1 MYTLSVAVL
10 LIVFLGAEAFTS
22 RSSRVVH
29 GARQRRSRLHEIPLE
44 LEGQLNADN
53 KWTVKFIY
61 NGEEK
66 EVEVSE
72 GDSILESAEKVYDY
86 VESSCRNGVCTTCA
100 GQVVEGRENTK
111 IAVHGLGKPQ
121 IEAGFVCTC
130 QTIPIGPGVTIKLG
144 MSDEC
149 YESQYGQ
156 YEKSY
161 EMKYGDR
168 EDDKPKK
175 KGLFGF

>member
-1 MYTLSVAVL
+1 MLCLEVALLVVL
-10 LIVFLGAEAFTS
+10 LLGLSEAFTP
-22 RSSRVVH
+22 RSAT
-29 GARQRRSRLHEIPLE
+29 ARMVQQSRSRLHEVPLE
-44 LEGQLNADN
+44 LEGQLDPEK

-72 GDSILESAEKVYDY
+72 GNSILESAEGIFDY

-100 GQVVEGRENTK
+100 GQVVEGIENTK

-130 QTIPIGPGVTIKLG
+130 QTFPTGPGVAIKLG

-161 EMKYGDR
+161 EMKYGER
-168 EDDKPKK
+168 EGEEKK
-175 KGLFGF
+175 KKNIFGF

>member
-1 MYTLSVAVL
+1 MSV
-10 LIVFLGAEAFTS
+10 
-22 RSSRVVH
+22 RRQSSH
-29 GARQRRSRLHEIPLE
+29 LHEIPLE
-44 LEGQLNADN
+44 LEGQLDASN

-66 EVEVSE
+66 DVEVSE
-72 GDSILESAEKVYDY
+72 GDSILESAEKIFDY

-100 GQVVEGRENTK
+100 GQLRAGKENTK

-130 QTIPIGPGVTIKLG
+130 QTFPTGPGVEVMLG
-144 MSDEC
+144 MADQC

-161 EMKYGDR
+161 EMKYGERDG
-168 EDDKPKK
+168 EAK
-175 KGLFGF
+175 KGWF